1 MSLFT
6 EVMDYFTI
14 LGHCLTPQKICMD
27 GRDKY

>member
-14 LGHCLTPQKICMD
+14 LGHSPISKKVSAD
-27 GRDKY
+27 GRVK